1 MEEAEEPYVMR
12 LESSDSDDT
21 HGDFEDFLDG
31 LDVRLPDLAIA
42 VYATY
47 VDVEYGEGDE
57 SSVYFSPPGRC
68 HFALGGRNTGC
79 LMAPDQLPDEDWILH
94 LYLDEFTGP
103 NAARS
108 YANHSVWH
116 FLIASDG
123 EKLISNFTWCGTYSF
138 GGWCGTDYHSLY
150 VRSLQKKLV
159 KFI

>member
-31 LDVRLPDLAIA
+31 
-42 VYATY
+42 
-47 VDVEYGEGDE
+47 
-57 SSVYFSPPGRC
+57 
-68 HFALGGRNTGC
+68 
-79 LMAPDQLPDEDWILH
+79 ILH